1 MKPIRKIKSNQIR
14 MKNKMKIIWIVLE
27 FNLILRIM
35 IAMKM
40 VKNHQKRN

>member
-14 MKNKMKIIWIVLE
+14 MKNKMKMIWIVLE